1 VIYTTLS
8 AILTCAIFVPK
19 RVTNKYLFP
28 GAAECKKK
36 NMVRKKIHAKED
48 MKRGAWT
55 AHEDKLL
62 YVSWQQK
69 NGEACLLKLT
79 CMLFYLVH
87 IRPRYFFLDNF
98 NL

>member
-36 NMVRKKIHAKED
+36 KYGEKENSC
-48 MKRGAWT
+48 KGR
-55 AHEDKLL
+55 HEEGGMD
-62 YVSWQQK
+62 S
-69 NGEACLLKLT
+69 T
-79 CMLFYLVH
+79 
-87 IRPRYFFLDNF
+87 
-98 NL
+98 